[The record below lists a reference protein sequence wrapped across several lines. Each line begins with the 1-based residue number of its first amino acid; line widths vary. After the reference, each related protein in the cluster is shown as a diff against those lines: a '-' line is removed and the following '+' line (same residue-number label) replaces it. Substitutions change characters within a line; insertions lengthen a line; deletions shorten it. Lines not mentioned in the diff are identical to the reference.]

1 MSFSSL
7 WKQSS
12 EGFTSTAYR
21 SQRTHYV
28 PKDELE
34 RNHSLGMAAMITY
47 AEQVCGLRGLS
58 EQRRPFSPALNLPY
72 SFSPLKSTSVQRHY
86 FPALVI
92 VRFPAPQ
99 RWPWQKMTF
108 TILPWLVLAVSVGS
122 PSLFPLLMHKSWV
135 KENGQ
140 EMQKSL
146 STRGESVSNSSG
158 GGSSG
163 PFSSDATLGHFQVML
178 LLLEAQ
184 LVCMSQ
190 QRH

>member
-7 WKQSS
+7 WKQSN

-34 RNHSLGMAAMITY
+34 RNHSLGMAAMIMY

-58 EQRRPFSPALNLPY
+58 EQQRRPFSPALNLPY
-72 SFSPLKSTSVQRHY
+72 SFSPLKSKSVQRHH

-92 VRFPAPQ
+92 VRFHAPQ

-146 STRGESVSNSSG
+146 STRLWGKSISNSSG
-158 GGSSG
+158 G
-163 PFSSDATLGHFQVML
+163 AALGHFQVML
-178 LLLEAQ
+178 LWAIFKWCYCCSRLN
-184 LVCMSQ
+184 
-190 QRH
+190 